1 MEETKKI
8 EKLMAVISLQSYGD
22 LIAILKNLEEELD
35 ESISKISID
44 LIRNES
50 GDSLTYTIESNENLR
65 THSRFFTRPINKTIP
80 VVKSISSDTVNGSEA
95 IFKAGTLKKIPEIK
109 KLLDEGA
116 PLNHIMNMTS
126 SSKATIKKIITVY
139 GIDYKEDPLYF
150 KDGSSNPEPNL
161 FQEDEEKKTESPE
174 IDMDLETEI
183 IEDLINFKNVFEIAM
198 SRGVPSLEVER
209 IADTHKEFIE
219 KNQSAKNSKKPK
231 TKEEQG
237 RMLDDHINMASKGL
251 IV

>member
-22 LIAILKNLEEELD
+22 LMAILKNLEEELD

-50 GDSLTYTIESNENLR
+50 GDSLIYTIESNENLR

-80 VVKSISSDTVNGSEA
+80 VAKSTSSDTVTGSEA

-116 PLNHIMNMTS
+116 PLKHIMNMTS
-126 SSKATIKKIITVY
+126 SSKATIRKIITVY
-139 GIDYKEDPLYF
+139 GIDYKEDPFYF
-150 KDGSSNPEPNL
+150 KDDSANAEPNL
-161 FQEDEEKKTESPE
+161 FQEEEKKTESPE